1 MRARNALRLL
11 LIVLAGTL
19 ALPLVASVVALRGPA
34 TVSRAADGDPT
45 VIATISVGDH
55 PCGVALNPNSN
66 RIYVPNHHTP
76 TVSVID
82 GASNTVVATVAV
94 GSNPCGVAVNP
105 NTNRIY
111 VANWD
116 SGSVSVIDG
125 ASNTVVATVAGGTN
139 PYGVA
144 NNPNSNRIY
153 VANLNSA
160 NVSVVDGASNAVIA
174 TVAVGNGPYGV
185 AVNPNSNR
193 IYVPNFADDTVSVI
207 EDIVPP
213 TPVPSTP
220 TAHPG
225 VGGKVLLP
233 PAAMATESRASTED
247 SGWSAGAYSALAV
260 VGTAVAVAGGA
271 WYARRRWRAG

>member
-55 PCGVALNPNSN
+55 PCGVAL
-66 RIYVPNHHTP
+66 
-76 TVSVID
+76 
-82 GASNTVVATVAV
+82 
-94 GSNPCGVAVNP
+94 
-105 NTNRIY
+105 
-111 VANWD
+111 
-116 SGSVSVIDG
+116 
-125 ASNTVVATVAGGTN
+125 
-139 PYGVA
+139 
-144 NNPNSNRIY
+144 
-153 VANLNSA
+153 
-160 NVSVVDGASNAVIA
+160 
-174 TVAVGNGPYGV
+174 
-185 AVNPNSNR
+185 NPNSNR